1 MPEFGKPQKDDN
13 GTGFIKANFTIED
26 VRYMYNGLS
35 FYLQNGNQEPEEYE
49 RVMKIKNI
57 FYTMILEHQFHT

>member
-1 MPEFGKPQKDDN
+1 MPDMGEPQRDDV
-13 GTGFIKANFTIED
+13 GRGYIKANFTIQD
-26 VRYMYNGLS
+26 VRYMYEGLS

-57 FYTMILEHQFHT
+57 FYTMLLEHQFQT

>member
-1 MPEFGKPQKDDN
+1 MPDMGEPQKDDI
-13 GTGFIKANFTIED
+13 GRSYIKANFTIQD
-26 VRYMYNGLS
+26 VRYMYEGLS

-57 FYTMILEHQFHT
+57 FYTMLLEHQFHT